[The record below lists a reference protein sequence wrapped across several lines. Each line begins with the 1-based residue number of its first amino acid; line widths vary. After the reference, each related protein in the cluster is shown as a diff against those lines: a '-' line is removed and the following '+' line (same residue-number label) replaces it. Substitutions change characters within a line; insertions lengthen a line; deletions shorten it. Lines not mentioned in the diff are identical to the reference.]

1 MKLTIFVLIVL
12 VFFTIVFNRKKI
24 KYRLQEKQD
33 NQRDYDLGLQAFRK
47 GDYKTALFFFSE
59 ICKKKGGKLFRD
71 SYEMRKKSEK
81 ALKAQYKEKR
91 RKDYKEI
98 IDLYH
103 NGQFEKALYRLEHES
118 FLLNPLPDT
127 GAVYEDCRSKLYDS
141 GIQAMQKEDYETAKS
156 VFLIITGY
164 KDSSAK
170 IEICNEHI
178 TPKSE
183 T

>member
-1 MKLTIFVLIVL
+1 MKLIILVLIVL

-33 NQRDYDLGLQAFRK
+33 NQRDYDLGIQAFRK

-59 ICKKKGGKLFRD
+59 ICKKKDGKLFR
-71 SYEMRKKSEK
+71 K
-81 ALKAQYKEKR
+81 
-91 RKDYKEI
+91 KDYKEI
-98 IDLYH
+98 IELYR